1 MNQHVDQ
8 ALGAG
13 GVTSSGRRFPVAKVL
28 GAAAAL
34 AVAAVVAAVIVQRLQ
49 RFEVET
55 STAVDDIENRL
66 ADLDPVTRAAVVA
79 RLSSDGLKQVRATM
93 DRA

>member
-8 ALGAG
+8 ALSAG
-13 GVTSSGRRFPVAKVL
+13 GTKTHGRRFPVAKVL
-28 GAAAAL
+28 GVAAAV
-34 AVAAVVAAVIVQRLQ
+34 AVAAVIAAVIVQRLQ

-79 RLSSDGLKQVRATM
+79 RLSSDGIKQVRATM